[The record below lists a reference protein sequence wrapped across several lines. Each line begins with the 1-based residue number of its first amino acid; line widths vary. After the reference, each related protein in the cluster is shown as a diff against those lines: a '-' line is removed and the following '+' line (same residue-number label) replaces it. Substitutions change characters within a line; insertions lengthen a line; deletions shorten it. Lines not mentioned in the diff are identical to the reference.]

1 MSDIPEEMIATQ
13 TMFNGAAGRAFTDAL
28 PELAGRYLRE
38 WGLRVDGPPMY
49 GMCALVLPVVRASGG
64 PEGSRGGG
72 PGGLPAPLPAGLP
85 GGPPAVLPSGL
96 QDGLPAPLP
105 AGLPGALKL
114 QLLDEESE
122 GEALAL
128 RAWGRAGSGTVALL
142 AHDPETGAML
152 LERLDENR
160 PLSAVPD
167 TREAVGVLGE
177 VLARLVA
184 VPAPQGLRTL
194 ADMAARMLTEV
205 PRVLAVLADDEERR
219 LVADCAAALREVAGE
234 PGDRLLHWDLHYDN
248 VLAGRPGTE
257 REHEWVALDPKP
269 LAGDPGFELFPAL
282 DNRFE
287 PEEILWRFDAL
298 SEALGPGY
306 DRERARAWT
315 LGRVLQNVL
324 WHSRPGTHTL
334 APDHAEIA
342 RRLLGR

>member
-1 MSDIPEEMIATQ
+1 
-13 TMFNGAAGRAFTDAL
+13 MFNGAAGRAFTDAL
-28 PELAGRYLRE
+28 PELAARYLRE

-49 GMCALVLPVVRASGG
+49 GMCALVLPVVRFADDS
-64 PEGSRGGG
+64 
-72 PGGLPAPLPAGLP
+72 
-85 GGPPAVLPSGL
+85 
-96 QDGLPAPLP
+96 
-105 AGLPGALKL
+105 PGALKL
-114 QLLDEESE
+114 QLVDEESA

-128 RAWGRAGSGTVALL
+128 RTWGEARAGAVGLL

-160 PLSAVPD
+160 PLTAVPD
-167 TREAVGVLGE
+167 AREAVGVLAQ

-184 VPAPQGLRTL
+184 VPAPPGLRTL
-194 ADMAARMLTEV
+194 AEMADRMLAET
-205 PRVLAVLADDEERR
+205 PRALAALADDQDRR

-248 VLAGRPGTE
+248 VLAGRPGTD
-257 REHEWVALDPKP
+257 RAHEWVALDPKP

-282 DNRFE
+282 DNRFD
-287 PEEILWRFDAL
+287 PAEIRWRFDAL
-298 SEALGPGY
+298 SEALGPAC

-324 WHSRPGTHTL
+324 WHSRSGAHTL

-342 RRLLGR
+342 RRLMGR

>member
-1 MSDIPEEMIATQ
+1 MIDIPEELIATQ
-13 TMFNGAAGRAFTDAL
+13 TMFHGAAGRAFTDAL
-28 PELAGRYLRE
+28 PELAARYLRE

-49 GMCALVLPVVRASGG
+49 GMCALVLPVVRSPGDADG
-64 PEGSRGGG
+64 PHCGLTENL
-72 PGGLPAPLPAGLP
+72 PHGLPA
-85 GGPPAVLPSGL
+85 
-96 QDGLPAPLP
+96 
-105 AGLPGALKL
+105 ALKL
-114 QLLDEESE
+114 QLLDEESA

-128 RAWGRAGSGTVALL
+128 RAWGEAGAGTVALL
-142 AHDPETGAML
+142 GHDPETGAML
-152 LERLDENR
+152 LERLDESR
-160 PLSAVPD
+160 PLSALPD
-167 TREAVGVLGE
+167 SREAVGVLGE

-194 ADMAARMLTEV
+194 ADMVARMLAEA
-205 PRVLAVLADDEERR
+205 PRVLPTLADDRERR
-219 LVADCAAALREVAGE
+219 LVADCAAALREVAGA

-248 VLAGRPGTE
+248 VLAGRPGTD
-257 REHEWVALDPKP
+257 RAHEWVALDPKP

-315 LGRVLQNVL
+315 LGRIVQNVL
-324 WHSRPGTHTL
+324 WHSRSGAHTL